1 MINTFINESI
11 VKRAQESK
19 KVTINIVNLRE
30 FGEGTYNQVDDRP
43 YGGGAGMVLMV
54 EPLVQAIK
62 KNTRY
67 TLHATKNNNPK
78 PEAPN
83 PKQRIILTSAK
94 GKSYTQKKA
103 QELSNQKELIII
115 CGHYEGIDERVMDYV
130 DEEISLGDFVLTG
143 GEIAAC
149 AIVDSIVRLVPGVLK
164 KEEAT
169 EEESFFEVSVQQLLK
184 LFPDDKSLQT
194 LQEKKI
200 QSITLLEY
208 PHYTRPDT
216 FEKVSVPKVLLSGNH
231 KDIKEWRLTQAY
243 LQTKQ
248 KRPDLLR

>member
-103 QELSNQKELIII
+103 QELSKQKELIII
-115 CGHYEGIDERVMDYV
+115 CGHYEGVDERMMNYV
-130 DEEISLGDFVLTG
+130 DEEISLGDFVRRG
-143 GEIAAC
+143 GEITAC
-149 AIVDSIVRLVPGVLK
+149 AIIDSVVRLVPGVLK
-164 KEEAT
+164 KEDAT
-169 EEESFFEVSVQQLLK
+169 EEESFFDVQVEELLT
-184 LFPDDKSLQT
+184 LFPDDEDLKNLKNSNIT
-194 LQEKKI
+194 SI
-200 QSITLLEY
+200 QLLEY
-208 PHYTRPDT
+208 PHYTRPEA
-216 FEKVSVPKVLLSGNH
+216 FRNMKVPEVLLSGNH
-231 KDIKEWRLTQAY
+231 AVIEEWRRSQLT
-243 LQTKQ
+243 
-248 KRPDLLR
+248 